1 MLRRTHDLILAEE
14 RRAAGLRHL
23 TQTTLNERAAY
34 RRGFNDHARTQAM
47 WEATN
52 GGAEV
57 HVHYIQ
63 HGDGTNP

>member
-1 MLRRTHDLILAEE
+1 MTWPLMLRRTHDLILAEE

-23 TQTTLNERAAY
+23 TQTT
-34 RRGFNDHARTQAM
+34 
-47 WEATN
+47 TN

-63 HGDGTNP
+63 HGDGENP